1 MDKYQSEEKL
11 KFYSWGMQGYSQLYE
26 VKPDDKWP
34 LFVFRETDRVI
45 ENKGNGV
52 ISEGVGTAALL
63 AKDLK
68 NERFSDY
75 KKWLDQSAGQIIDL
89 QITEGKNL
97 ASSGEKALGG
107 FCVNSKCET
116 SRIDLTHHNLSALIW
131 IYRILDN

>member
-1 MDKYQSEEKL
+1 LDKYQSEEKL

-75 KKWLDQSAGQIIDL
+75 EKCYDGNISFLKEEEIIEIEYSQLSQIDENDYITISFIDKA
-89 QITEGKNL
+89 KNVESL
-97 ASSGEKALGG
+97 KI
-107 FCVNSKCET
+107 K
-116 SRIDLTHHNLSALIW
+116 
-131 IYRILDN
+131 